1 MPNNPEESEWKLA
14 DDTTVTGSMP
24 KNTYIQSMHAFR
36 CICTANDCIGD
47 LQALFT
53 KYNLFKVKDLYWKQ
67 VISAKEE
74 GGKVNVWNSLFL
86 LTKMFSIY
94 KFTCNEFCLIISIQE

>member
-1 MPNNPEESEWKLA
+1 MPNNPEESEYKLA

-24 KNTYIQSMHAFR
+24 KNTYIQTMHVFR

-53 KYNLFKVKDLYWKQ
+53 KYNLFKVKDLY
-67 VISAKEE
+67 
-74 GGKVNVWNSLFL
+74 
-86 LTKMFSIY
+86 
-94 KFTCNEFCLIISIQE
+94 

>member
-1 MPNNPEESEWKLA
+1 
-14 DDTTVTGSMP
+14 
-24 KNTYIQSMHAFR
+24 MHGLR

-53 KYNLFKVKDLYWKQ
+53 KYNLFKVKDLNWKQ

-74 GGKVNVWNSLFL
+74 GGKVHV
-86 LTKMFSIY
+86 
-94 KFTCNEFCLIISIQE
+94 

>member
-1 MPNNPEESEWKLA
+1 MPNNPEESEYKLA

-24 KNTYIQSMHAFR
+24 KNTRLISMHVLR

-53 KYNLFKVKDLYWKQ
+53 KYNLFKVKDLY
-67 VISAKEE
+67 
-74 GGKVNVWNSLFL
+74 
-86 LTKMFSIY
+86 
-94 KFTCNEFCLIISIQE
+94 

>member
-1 MPNNPEESEWKLA
+1 MYIGFYLYNRDAKQSRRVRIKASRRYNSHWFYAKKHIHTNNRL
-14 DDTTVTGSMP
+14 
-24 KNTYIQSMHAFR
+24 ISMHVFR

-67 VISAKEE
+67 VVSAKEE
-74 GGKVNVWNSLFL
+74 GGKVNV
-86 LTKMFSIY
+86 
-94 KFTCNEFCLIISIQE
+94 